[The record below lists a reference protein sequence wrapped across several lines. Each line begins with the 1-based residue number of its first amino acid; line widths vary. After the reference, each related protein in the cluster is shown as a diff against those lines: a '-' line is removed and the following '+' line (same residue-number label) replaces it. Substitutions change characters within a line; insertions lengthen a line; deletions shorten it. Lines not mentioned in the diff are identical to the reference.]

1 MIRDVARR
9 AGVSVGTVS
18 RVINNNPTV
27 APAIRERVEAV
38 IKELGYRPNTLA
50 RGLRS
55 QRTHTLGLVI
65 PDVTNPFFSE
75 LVKEIEQAAGRK
87 GYSLILGNSGESR
100 SAEQL
105 YLGMLADRQ
114 VDGLII
120 VPGAGTKSISP
131 PRDIAIVIVDR
142 PLPHH
147 PVVASDHRK
156 GAEQAVER
164 LIELGHRRIAC
175 IAGPQRLV
183 VAVERYRGYKQVMQR
198 YARPEDLE
206 NSGWVASAN
215 FDYDGGYRAAA
226 RLLATNPRPTAIF
239 ASSDQHAIGALRAA
253 RDAGLEV
260 PSDLSIIGFD
270 DIPLASLVTPRLSTV
285 AQPIA
290 AISERAVAMVL
301 QIHAGETIMKCERF
315 DTELKIRES
324 CSPPRG

>member
-1 MIRDVARR
+1 MIREVARR
-9 AGVSVGTVS
+9 ASVSVGTVS

-38 IKELGYRPNTLA
+38 IRELGYRPNTLA

-65 PDVTNPFFSE
+65 PDVANPFFSA
-75 LVKEIEQAAGRK
+75 LAKEIEQAAGRK

-114 VDGLII
+114 VDGLMI
-120 VPGAGTKSISP
+120 VPGAGTKSISL
-131 PRDIAIVIVDR
+131 PRKIAIVIVDR
-142 PLPHH
+142 PLRRH
-147 PVVASDHRK
+147 PVVASDHCK
-156 GAEQAVER
+156 GAAQAVAH

-175 IAGPQRLV
+175 IAGPRRLV
-183 VAVERYRGYKQVMQR
+183 VAAERYRGYQQIMRR
-198 YARPEDLE
+198 YTPPEELE
-206 NSGWVASAN
+206 KCGWVESAN
-215 FDYDGGYRAAA
+215 FGYEFGYRAAL
-226 RLLATNPRPTAIF
+226 RLLATDPRPTAIF
-239 ASSDQHAIGALRAA
+239 AGSDRHAIGALRAA

-270 DIPLASLVTPRLSTV
+270 DIPLASVVTPRLSTV

-290 AISERAVAMVL
+290 AISERAVAKVL
-301 QIHAGETIMKCERF
+301 QIHAGESIVKRERF
-315 DTELKIRES
+315 DTELKIRDS